1 MNKSIQSIGRNLR
14 SGSVRRR
21 GISLFEV
28 LIAIL
33 VAAIGIFGVI
43 LLIPFA
49 WETAERGIDRETAVN
64 AAQNYYT
71 DFIAYG
77 FTSPDDTWFDED
89 DPPIPHIP
97 SIDVGAPLNNEPP
110 LRFLPDP
117 EDNST
122 NIVAGW
128 PYVIDPIRAILSST
142 QFGSFGQVPDVAN
155 WLPANLPVPNPGP
168 NFFVP
173 DDLPALNRLSL
184 LDQTRTNFD
193 PTGLMRTPVSL
204 ALANRFSRYGD
215 RLVFNEPATD
225 TGPPRQAYSQVEALQ
240 TVKRQTDARF
250 RTISVVVPEDDAG
263 IQYRMYILVLKEGD
277 RDDSEG
283 RVFEIMDPV
292 ANSNGFWE
300 NRIDKTVGA
309 NPGRGFNQIALG
321 GGDLI
326 LSELFT
332 PNMPDPP
339 VLPAPAGE
347 DQNQNEARLRTNDWL
362 MLTNYHKPA
371 GDTVAFDDVQIGFY
385 QVIQSDVVGRNRG
398 VLRAGFNARERVL
411 SVTLQGPDFDLFRDW
426 EVREDGTTP
435 VNAGEVSNRGT
446 YAVLIPNVV
455 AVYERTIRSEGD
467 SIWN

>member
-1 MNKSIQSIGRNLR
+1 M
-14 SGSVRRR
+14 RRR

-33 VAAIGIFGVI
+33 VAAIGILGVI

-49 WETAERGIDRETAVN
+49 WETAERGIDRETAIN
-64 AAQNYYT
+64 AAQNYNT

-77 FTSPDDTWFDED
+77 FASAGATWFDDEGTN
-89 DPPIPHIP
+89 PTPHIP
-97 SIDVGAPLNNEPP
+97 SIDVGTPINNEPP
-110 LRFLPDP
+110 LSFVADSEGNDSP
-117 EDNST
+117 
-122 NIVAGW
+122 IVAGW
-128 PYVIDPIRAILSST
+128 PYVIDPIGAASLGT
-142 QFGSFGQVPDVAN
+142 GSYGQVPDVAN
-155 WLPANLPVPNPGP
+155 WLPANLPIPNPGP

-173 DDLPALNRLSL
+173 DDLPALNRITV
-184 LDQTRTNFD
+184 LDQTATNLQAV
-193 PTGLMRTPVSL
+193 PSVRTPLSL

-225 TGPPRQAYSQVEALQ
+225 TGPPRQAYLQVEALQ

-250 RTISVVVPEDDAG
+250 RTVSVVVPEDDAG

-292 ANSNGFWE
+292 ASGGFWE
-300 NRIDKTVGA
+300 NRIDKTVG
-309 NPGRGFNQIALG
+309 PGLGRGFNQIALG

-385 QVIQSDVVGRNRG
+385 QVVQSDFVGRNSG
-398 VLRAGFNARERVL
+398 VLRPGFNARERVL
-411 SVTLQGPDFDLFRDW
+411 SVTLRGPDFDLFRDW
-426 EVREDGTTP
+426 GIREDGTTM

-446 YAVLIPNVV
+446 YAVLLPNVV